1 MAKKLVEEPMVV
13 NTPIIETNV
22 ETPIVETPVE
32 EVVENVIPTKVEKND
47 SENILK
53 MIDELQTIEMGK
65 LEVAKELIKN
75 SQYLEAITI
84 LKSIQTL
91 EHGKVQDIV
100 QRIGQ

>member
-13 NTPIIETNV
+13 NTPIVETNV
-22 ETPIVETPVE
+22 ETNVE

>member
-13 NTPIIETNV
+13 NTPIIET
-22 ETPIVETPVE
+22 PVE
-32 EVVENVIPTKVEKND
+32 EVVENVIPTKAEKND
-47 SENILK
+47 SENIFK
-53 MIDELQTIEMGK
+53 MIDSLQTIEMGK

-91 EHGKVQDIV
+91 EHGKMNDI
-100 QRIGQ
+100 ISKL

>member
-1 MAKKLVEEPMVV
+1 MAKKLVEEPMVE
-13 NTPIIETNV
+13 NTPIIETN
-22 ETPIVETPVE
+22 VETPVE

-65 LEVAKELIKN
+65 LELAKELIKN